1 MSRVFFAGELE
12 TAASWWRIFRRD
24 GVTLGFTTHDRDLWF
39 GGVLHR
45 AAPGLLPSA
54 IRLTAGFEDDPGDV
68 EGALSHDSISEA
80 DLARG
85 RYDGARI
92 ESGIVDWE
100 TLECATLYSGS
111 IASVSREAAG
121 FKAALSCDKA
131 RLAED
136 SIPLASPSCRARFC
150 GPGCGLN
157 PAAFETRTPVLAL
170 DPDAGTV
177 TVGIADTSPYRYGIL
192 RWLDGPSTGLE
203 SAILDANGNV
213 LTLAQRIDADLS
225 AGLRVRLREGC
236 DKTIATCAAR
246 FGNAA
251 NFRGEPFLPGNDMLA
266 QYPVG
271 R

>member
-1 MSRVFFAGELE
+1 M
-12 TAASWWRIFRRD
+12 
-24 GVTLGFTTHDRDLWF
+24 
-39 GGVLHR
+39 
-45 AAPGLLPSA
+45 
-54 IRLTAGFEDDPGDV
+54 
-68 EGALSHDSISEA
+68 
-80 DLARG
+80 
-85 RYDGARI
+85 
-92 ESGIVDWE
+92 
-100 TLECATLYSGS
+100 
-111 IASVSREAAG
+111 
-121 FKAALSCDKA
+121 
-131 RLAED
+131 
-136 SIPLASPSCRARFC
+136 
-150 GPGCGLN
+150 
-157 PAAFETRTPVLAL
+157 LAL

-225 AGLRVRLREGC
+225 AGLRARLREGC

-266 QYPVG
+266 QYPVA